1 MICSHI
7 IYKVNPMEKKEEH
20 LNIHWQAR
28 KPLWFLRP
36 IEYVG
41 AWLFSGPFGSRTKFN
56 HINKVSYKEPSLIFS
71 NHASFIDFPNVI
83 VDMFPRRQCWVISIE
98 EFNDREFLMRGLGG
112 LAKRKFTNDVELIKH
127 IVELIKVK
135 KISVVIYPEARF
147 SLAGINEDLG
157 EGLGR
162 LVKMCECP
170 VIVFNQ
176 KGNFLRSPQWNKRP
190 YRNVRVYADVTTA
203 ISKEDA
209 LTMDP
214 NEIQERIEESFIYD
228 EYRWQFDN
236 KIKIKSKYRAKN
248 IHKILYKCPEC
259 GNEHEM
265 DSDGT
270 SLWCNA
276 CGAHWDM
283 DEYGELHQRGGVA
296 KYPIVSNWYRWER
309 DEAIKEVNEGRYSV
323 KSRCRLEKLTSFK
336 HGFKTLGFVNMTHDE
351 NGYTIE
357 GTLDDGSEFYL
368 NKPCL
373 TTRSMHIEYDYKGRG
388 DALDI
393 ATIEDTWFLFPLEI
407 KNCLTKF
414 NFVTEAL
421 YFKAKAKANK

>member
-1 MICSHI
+1 
-7 IYKVNPMEKKEEH
+7 MEKKEEH
-20 LNIHWQAR
+20 LDIHWEAKTPR
-28 KPLWFLRP
+28 WYLRP
-36 IEYVG
+36 IEWVG
-41 AWLFSGPFGSRTKFN
+41 SAFFVLQARTKFI
-56 HINKVSYKEPSLIFS
+56 HTNKVSYKEPCLILS
-71 NHASFIDFPNVI
+71 NHASFIDFPNVV
-83 VDMFPRRQCWVISIE
+83 VDMFPRKQCWVISIE
-98 EFNDREFLMRGLGG
+98 EFVGRGWLFKNIGG
-112 LAKRKFTNDVELIKH
+112 IAKRKFTSDLHMIKQIVNLIKN
-127 IVELIKVK
+127 K
-135 KISVVIYPEARF
+135 KTSVVIYPEARF

-162 LVKMCECP
+162 LAKACECP
-170 VIVFNQ
+170 VIVYNQ

-190 YRNVRVYADVTTA
+190 YRDVRVYAEVTTVVN
-203 ISKEDA
+203 KEEA
-209 LTMDP
+209 LTLSAE
-214 NEIQERIEESFIYD
+214 EIQERIEQAFVYD

-236 KIKIKSKYRAKN
+236 NIKIKSKYRAKN

-283 DEYGELHQRGGVA
+283 DVYGVLHQREGEA

-309 DEAIKEVNEGRYSV
+309 DEAFKEVEEGRYQV
-323 KSRCRLEKLTSFK
+323 KSKVRLEKLVDFK
-336 HGFKTLGFVNMTHDE
+336 KGFEPIGVVDMTHDE
-351 NGYTIE
+351 NGYVFE
-357 GTLDDGSEFYL
+357 GTLDDGSQFSL
-368 NKPCL
+368 KKPCL
-373 TTRSMHIEYDYKGRG
+373 TTRSMHIEFDFKGRG

-393 ATIEDTWFLFPLEI
+393 ATMEDTWFAFPLEI

-421 YFKAKAKANK
+421 YFKAKRTNKQ

>member
-1 MICSHI
+1 
-7 IYKVNPMEKKEEH
+7 MEKEQEH
-20 LNIHWQAR
+20 LNIHWEAK
-28 KPLWFLRP
+28 KPKWYLRP
-36 IEYVG
+36 IEWVG
-41 AWLFSGPFGSRTKFN
+41 SAFFVAQARTKFI
-56 HINKVSYKEPSLIFS
+56 HTNKVSYKEPALILS
-71 NHASFIDFPNVI
+71 NHASFIDFPNVV
-83 VDMFPRRQCWVISIE
+83 VDMFPRKQCWVISIE
-98 EFNDREFLMRGLGG
+98 EFVGREWLFKGIGG
-112 LAKRKFTNDVELIKH
+112 IAKRKFTSDLHMIKQIVDLIKNQR
-127 IVELIKVK
+127 V
-135 KISVVIYPEARF
+135 SVVIYPEARF
-147 SLAGINEDLG
+147 SIAGINEDLG

-162 LVKMCECP
+162 LAKACECP

-190 YRNVRVYADVTTA
+190 YRDVRVYADVTTVVT
-203 ISKEDA
+203 KEDA
-209 LTMDP
+209 LTLSAE
-214 NEIQERIEESFIYD
+214 EIQERIEQAFVYD

-236 KIKIKSKYRAKN
+236 NIKIKSKARAKN

-283 DEYGELHQRGGVA
+283 DEYGVLHQRDGEA

-309 DEAIKEVNEGRYSV
+309 EEAYKEVEEGRYQV
-323 KSRCRLEKLTSFK
+323 KSKVRLEKLVDFK
-336 HGFKTLGFVNMTHDE
+336 NGFKPLGVIDMTHDE
-351 NGYTIE
+351 NGYTFD
-357 GTLDDGSEFYL
+357 GDLDDGTHFHL

-373 TTRSMHIEYDYKGRG
+373 TTRSMHIEYDFKGRG

-393 ATIEDTWFLFPLEI
+393 ATMEDTWFAFPLEI

-421 YFKAKAKANK
+421 YFKAKKNNKQ